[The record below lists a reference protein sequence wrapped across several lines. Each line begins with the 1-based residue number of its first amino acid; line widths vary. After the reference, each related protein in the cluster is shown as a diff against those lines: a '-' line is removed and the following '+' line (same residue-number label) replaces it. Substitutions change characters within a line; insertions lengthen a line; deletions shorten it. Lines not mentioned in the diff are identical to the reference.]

1 MKLFLYFIS
10 LFALFITSCSIKS
23 NTHSNTL
30 RTISQYNQ
38 SNEVVNI
45 DSTVCIFDT
54 SIHLDEEIAMR
65 ELSAAGILKCDTII
79 KDKEFEYAVIEFA
92 GVKFALNRGFVF
104 ITSEQNKQTIDSLV
118 SKISLYYGEP
128 FIDDEGDPEYNYY
141 HWNLYDPSSEKP
153 YIRIR
158 PLHSDEGGLVMTWMW
173 N

>member
-1 MKLFLYFIS
+1 MRFYLYFIS
-10 LFALFITSCSIKS
+10 LFVLFMTSCSVKKNNTYS
-23 NTHSNTL
+23 NTSKTN
-30 RTISQYNQ
+30 SQ
-38 SNEVVNI
+38 SKEVANI

-65 ELSAAGILKCDTII
+65 ELSAAGILKCDTI

-92 GVKFALNRGFVF
+92 GVKFALNGGFVF

-118 SKISLYYGEP
+118 SKISSYYGEP

-141 HWNLYDPSSEKP
+141 HWNLYEPSSDKP

-158 PLHSDEGGLVMTWMW
+158 PLHSDEGGLVMTWTW
-173 N
+173 S

>member
-1 MKLFLYFIS
+1 M
-10 LFALFITSCSIKS
+10 TSCSVKKNNTYS
-23 NTHSNTL
+23 NTSKTN
-30 RTISQYNQ
+30 SQ
-38 SNEVVNI
+38 SKEVANI

-65 ELSAAGILKCDTII
+65 ELSAAGILKCDTI

-92 GVKFALNRGFVF
+92 GVKFALNGGFVF

-118 SKISLYYGEP
+118 SKISSYYGEP

-141 HWNLYDPSSEKP
+141 HWNLYEPSSDKP

-158 PLHSDEGGLVMTWMW
+158 PLHSDEGGLVMTWTW
-173 N
+173 S